1 MYRLS
6 NSLPYLLARVGIRM
20 GDLFVQVVRKE
31 GLTLP
36 MYRVLAALAEQA
48 RPLRLVELSTL
59 TSADLSTLSRL
70 VADMH
75 KTGLVSRER
84 PANDQRSLQVELTDA
99 GRELYDRFM
108 PVAAYYEEVAT
119 GTLSKKE
126 AAALKAV
133 LGALYENLDRIETE
147 IESGEI
153 EKLIKPKQA
162 QTKEKAPEKSR
173 PRTARGTST

>member
-1 MYRLS
+1 
-6 NSLPYLLARVGIRM
+6 
-20 GDLFVQVVRKE
+20 
-31 GLTLP
+31 
-36 MYRVLAALAEQA
+36 
-48 RPLRLVELSTL
+48 
-59 TSADLSTLSRL
+59 
-70 VADMH
+70 
-75 KTGLVSRER
+75 
-84 PANDQRSLQVELTDA
+84 
-99 GRELYDRFM
+99 M

-133 LGALYENLDRIETE
+133 LGALYENLDRIEAE